1 MAQDPETLYDTA
13 QRLVGEGK
21 LAAAEVLLRQAV
33 DMAQDP
39 NLYLAG
45 LGTLLGLQE
54 GRTEESVEILQEQLE
69 HFPDNPTLLVAYGMT
84 LNATGKEEEAE
95 KAFRDAVEK
104 DPNHPAALNSLAQVV
119 LSKGDVAAAEKM
131 ACKAFALAPDH
142 ADFALMAHAILEA
155 QGKVDLA
162 YEVASVGATYNPTD
176 MDLVQKAVEGAL
188 ARDDAE
194 RAWDILKDS
203 NEDVSWV
210 IGWKATLLDLQG
222 DAVKA
227 DELLGVG
234 RRLHTNNPN
243 FLFLE
248 AAIHQRRGDA
258 EKALAVVNQVLAID
272 PEYAGAYQLKA
283 ELGAPPAERVA
294 ALEKVREAAP
304 EDPGPRA
311 DLMAAYYSA
320 RRYADAY
327 AVCST
332 ILQTEEA
339 PDIAFIYA
347 ALSLAALDQEES
359 LGFIDM
365 LPDESVPLALSELE
379 KYAAGTDAE
388 AALREA
394 LADRLLEAEGE
405 EEPLPE
411 VDATPEP
418 ESEPED
424 PSAAAARVPIPT
436 GGPDFSGFF
445 PVKDIEDPIYEED
458 DEDDDDDDYDDED
471 YEYVDDD
478 DDDYEED

>member
-1 MAQDPETLYDTA
+1 MSQDPETLYDTA

-21 LAAAEVLLRQAV
+21 LAAAEVLLRQAC
-33 DMAQDP
+33 DLAQDP

-84 LNATGKEEEAE
+84 LGATGKEEEAE
-95 KAFRDAVEK
+95 QAFRRAVDK

-119 LSKGDVAAAEKM
+119 LAKGDVAGAEKM

-194 RAWDILKDS
+194 RAWDILKES

-222 DAVKA
+222 EGNKA
-227 DELLGVG
+227 DELLAQG
-234 RRLHTNNPN
+234 RRQHSLNPN

-248 AAIHQRRGDA
+248 AAIHQRRGNA
-258 EKALAVVNQVLAID
+258 EKALAVVNEVLAID
-272 PEYAGAYQLKA
+272 PEYAGAYRLKA

-294 ALEKVREAAP
+294 ALEKVREAEP
-304 EDPGPRA
+304 EDPATRA
-311 DLMAAYYSA
+311 ELMAAYYGA
-320 RRYADAY
+320 RRYEDAY
-327 AVCST
+327 AVCAT
-332 ILQTEEA
+332 LLQAEDA
-339 PDIAFIYA
+339 PDVAFIYA
-347 ALSLAALDQEES
+347 ALSLAAMDQEES
-359 LGFIDM
+359 LAFLDM
-365 LPDESVPLALSELE
+365 LPDEAVPLALSELE
-379 KYAAGTDAE
+379 RCAAGTPAE
-388 AALREA
+388 EALREA
-394 LADRLLEAEGE
+394 LADRLLDEEEDLAEAEE
-405 EEPLPE
+405 APE
-411 VDATPEP
+411 VEADE
-418 ESEPED
+418 ED
-424 PSAAAARVPIPT
+424 EASRAARVPIPT

-445 PVKDIEDPIYEED
+445 PVKDIEDPVYDD
-458 DEDDDDDDYDDED
+458 DEDDDDEDEDYDDED

-478 DDDYEED
+478 DDDYEDDE